1 MWNWKLPLP
10 NYPEKDSLKGS
21 CCGMTRGREFE
32 TWLIQNRVL
41 HQLKPKPQKH
51 RQPAGM
57 RRRRM
62 AGPVDNKEEADGKWR
77 QSGWRRES
85 QALPFCP
92 RLNQNRDQRL

>member
-1 MWNWKLPLP
+1 
-10 NYPEKDSLKGS
+10 
-21 CCGMTRGREFE
+21 MTRGREFE

-62 AGPVDNKEEADGKWR
+62 AGPVDHKEEADGKWR